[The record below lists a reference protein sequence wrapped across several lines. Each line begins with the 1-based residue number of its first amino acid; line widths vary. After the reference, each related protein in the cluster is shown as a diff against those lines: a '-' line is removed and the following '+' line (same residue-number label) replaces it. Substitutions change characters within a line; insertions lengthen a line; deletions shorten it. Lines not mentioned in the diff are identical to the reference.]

1 MERRETAEEGCVSSG
16 AGMDLFKWHG
26 LSRSQ
31 RVEHRRDVELPENC
45 YSRAAMERSCR
56 WGPQQ
61 TRQRAQERKASLS

>member
-1 MERRETAEEGCVSSG
+1 MERRETTEEGCVSSG

-31 RVEHRRDVELPENC
+31 RVELLENC
-45 YSRAAMERSCR
+45 YSRAAMDRSCH

-61 TRQRAQERKASLS
+61 IRQRAQERKANLS

>member
-1 MERRETAEEGCVSSG
+1 MERRETTEEGRISSG

-31 RVEHRRDVELPENC
+31 RVEHRREVELLENC
-45 YSRAAMERSCR
+45 YSRAAMDRSCH

-61 TRQRAQERKASLS
+61 TRQRAQERKANLS